1 MSHLLL
7 NQDDLSVLFSRYAQA
22 MLKKI
27 SNGTVSPGKSGSTVD
42 SPEHDC
48 LSWLAPPGQLEG
60 PNRDCTRSLR
70 AVMTKAVE
78 KYANQIDYAAN
89 GWTGNRRAVKMALKK
104 GLRTRCNRRRTSARL
119 LAYRTLG
126 VYMDSDVPEAS
137 MERVVLS
144 AGAENVASGGALA
157 ESTVFGYRLKLKDG
171 DNEVDRALD
180 LNGAAATIIAELLF
194 LDSSEVW
201 TSVRAAGAACL
212 KSYVDTAQ
220 YPKFLR
226 PESTEARNGVVR
238 CMRDEL
244 QDLKAGDVNLSD
256 EEPD

>member
-1 MSHLLL
+1 
-7 NQDDLSVLFSRYAQA
+7 

-48 LSWLAPPGQLEG
+48 LSWLAPPGQLVG

-78 KYANQIDYAAN
+78 KYVNQIDYAAH
-89 GWTGNRRAVKMALKK
+89 GWSGNRRAVHMALKK
-104 GLRTRCNRRRTSARL
+104 ALRTRCNRRRTSARL

-126 VYMDSDVPEAS
+126 VYMDSGVPEAS

-157 ESTVFGYRLKLKDG
+157 ESTVVGYQLKLKDG

-212 KSYVDTAQ
+212 KSYVDTPQ

-226 PESTEARNGVVR
+226 PESTEARSGVFR

-244 QDLKAGDVNLSD
+244 QDLKAGDFNLSD
-256 EEPD
+256 EEQD

>member
-1 MSHLLL
+1 
-7 NQDDLSVLFSRYAQA
+7 
-22 MLKKI
+22 
-27 SNGTVSPGKSGSTVD
+27 
-42 SPEHDC
+42 
-48 LSWLAPPGQLEG
+48 
-60 PNRDCTRSLR
+60 
-70 AVMTKAVE
+70 
-78 KYANQIDYAAN
+78 
-89 GWTGNRRAVKMALKK
+89 
-104 GLRTRCNRRRTSARL
+104 
-119 LAYRTLG
+119 
-126 VYMDSDVPEAS
+126 MDSDVPEVS

-144 AGAENVASGGALA
+144 AGAENVVSGGALA
-157 ESTVFGYRLKLKDG
+157 ESTVFGYRLNLKDG

-180 LNGAAATIIAELLF
+180 LNGAASTIIAKLLF

-220 YPKFLR
+220 YPKLLR